1 MGKPTITKF
10 GAKEY
15 VEGTTLI
22 INDANMLAEIAGNI
36 ESRANVQAFHNNF
49 SMTFF
54 WQKTHEA
61 SYTYGNDS
69 VMAAIRLPRRFTVVD
84 AQFIGYASETGG
96 SVQFAGNP
104 TDAGAGNKVN
114 CKLQL
119 FDFKGEQKLIEY
131 PSGTFQKSLS
141 LEIDTGG
148 EMFLMREKP
157 GAGSFEDINLEV
169 STDDTLA
176 IVCEIP
182 SGAATNF
189 LPMIQATIYCKEEHG
204 K

>member
-1 MGKPTITKF
+1 
-10 GAKEY
+10 
-15 VEGTTLI
+15 
-22 INDANMLAEIAGNI
+22 
-36 ESRANVQAFHNNF
+36 
-49 SMTFF
+49 
-54 WQKTHEA
+54 
-61 SYTYGNDS
+61 
-69 VMAAIRLPRRFTVVD
+69 MAAIRLLRRFTVVD

-119 FDFKGEQKLIEY
+119 FDFKGEQRLIEY

-148 EMFLMREKP
+148 EMFLMRETP